1 MPLTRP
7 FGSSGCVGQSLGC
20 STSKQ
25 ARWCQCFVRS
35 GVVFSSTALPQSE
48 AGGLVVEDTTE
59 RIEKL
64 SCCYLVFDAVGK
76 LKCNHFDECDE
87 CMF

>member
-1 MPLTRP
+1 M
-7 FGSSGCVGQSLGC
+7 
-20 STSKQ
+20 
-25 ARWCQCFVRS
+25 
-35 GVVFSSTALPQSE
+35 
-48 AGGLVVEDTTE
+48 VEDTTE

-87 CMF
+87 CMFKESNRKQGGFCNEIRTSLEVVLHPEIPPQMT